1 MGAEDHGVVL
11 CQMPN
16 EIPDLHHLLGIQA
29 HGGLVQNDNL
39 GEAQDG
45 LGQADPLAVALGQ
58 VPDQPGAHILQMG
71 QGQDLRQLV
80 RPLLLGDLL
89 QLRAEAQ
96 VLLHRHIRIQRRDLG
111 EIADAGTGGLR
122 LLQNIVALHQDL
134 SLRGRQIAGHD
145 IHCGGF
151 SGAVRPQEAE
161 DLAVLHREAQM
172 VHRIVVAITLHKVF
186 DLDHTNNLLQEW
198 RRAGPA
204 PVSFHSIKKETENY
218 LKE

>member
-1 MGAEDHGVVL
+1 M
-11 CQMPN
+11 
-16 EIPDLHHLLGIQA
+16 
-29 HGGLVQNDNL
+29 
-39 GEAQDG
+39 
-45 LGQADPLAVALGQ
+45 
-58 VPDQPGAHILQMG
+58 
-71 QGQDLRQLV
+71 
-80 RPLLLGDLL
+80 
-89 QLRAEAQ
+89 
-96 VLLHRHIRIQRRDLG
+96 
-111 EIADAGTGGLR
+111 
-122 LLQNIVALHQDL
+122 ALHQDL

-204 PVSFHSIKKETENY
+204 PVSFHSIKKETEHY